1 MDLRGV
7 ARMSSSGEFDY
18 KAVFDNSPSL
28 IFVVDPSF
36 RIVAQNRAH
45 AMATLSTD
53 KEIVGKHLFE
63 AFPDN
68 PADSGAHGISE
79 LRASLLRVLKTR
91 QPDRMPIVRYDVR
104 GASGPFQA
112 RWWQVVNTPILGED
126 GYVQWIIHRAEDVT
140 EIVELRQRLAEA
152 FPKK

>member
-1 MDLRGV
+1 
-7 ARMSSSGEFDY
+7 MSSSDEFDY

-28 IFVVDPSF
+28 IFVVDPGF
-36 RIVAQNRAH
+36 KIVAQNRAH
-45 AMATLSTD
+45 AVASLSTG

-68 PADSGAHGISE
+68 PGHSGADGTSE

-91 QPDRMPIVRYDVR
+91 QPDQMPIVRYDVQ
-104 GASGPFQA
+104 GASGPFHA

-126 GYVQWIIHRAEDVT
+126 GYVRWIIHRAEDVT
-140 EIVELRQRLAEA
+140 EIVELRERLSEA
-152 FPKK
+152 FPGKK

>member
-1 MDLRGV
+1 
-7 ARMSSSGEFDY
+7 MSEPEAFDY

-28 IFVVDPSF
+28 IFVVDPGF

-45 AMATLSTD
+45 AVATLSLD
-53 KEIVGKHLFE
+53 KQIVGKHLFE

-68 PADSGAHGISE
+68 PADSGAEGISE
-79 LRASLLRVLKTR
+79 LRASLLRVLKTK
-91 QPDRMPIVRYDVR
+91 QPDQMPIVRYDVK

-126 GYVQWIIHRAEDVT
+126 GYVKWILHRAEDVT
-140 EIVELRQRLAEA
+140 EIVELRRRLAEA
-152 FPKK
+152 FPQKG

>member
-1 MDLRGV
+1 M
-7 ARMSSSGEFDY
+7 AASGDTFDY
-18 KAVFDNSPSL
+18 KAVFDHTPSL
-28 IFVVDPSF
+28 VFVVDPAF
-36 RIVAQNRAH
+36 KIVAQNRAH
-45 AMATLSTD
+45 AVATLSTD
-53 KEIVGKHLFE
+53 KQIVGKHLFE

-68 PADSGAHGISE
+68 PNHSGADGTSE

-91 QPDRMPIVRYDVR
+91 QPDQMPIVRYDVQ

-140 EIVELRQRLAEA
+140 EVVELRAA
-152 FPKK
+152 VAKK

>member
-1 MDLRGV
+1 
-7 ARMSSSGEFDY
+7 MSEFTDADY
-18 KAVFDNSPSL
+18 RLIFDNTPSL
-28 IFVVDPSF
+28 VFVVDPAF
-36 RIVAQNRAH
+36 TIVAQNRAH
-45 AMATLSTD
+45 AVATLSTD

-91 QPDRMPIVRYDVR
+91 EPDQMPIVRYDVQ

-112 RWWQVVNTPILGED
+112 RWWQVVNTPILGDD
-126 GYVQWIIHRAEDVT
+126 GFVKWIIHRAEDVT
-140 EIVELRQRLAEA
+140 VIVELRQRLAEA
-152 FPKK
+152 FPTKK

>member
-1 MDLRGV
+1 M
-7 ARMSSSGEFDY
+7 AEFTDADY
-18 KAVFDNSPSL
+18 RLIFDNTPSL
-28 IFVVDPSF
+28 VFVVDPAF
-36 RIVAQNRAH
+36 TIVAQNRAH
-45 AMATLSTD
+45 AVATLSTD

-91 QPDRMPIVRYDVR
+91 EPDQMPIVRYDVQ
-104 GASGPFQA
+104 GARGPFQA
-112 RWWQVVNTPILGED
+112 RWWQVVNTPILGDD
-126 GYVQWIIHRAEDVT
+126 GFVKWIIHRAEDVT

-152 FPKK
+152 FPTKK